1 MNRSKDEWKV
11 KLLELEG
18 GCACLGLLSRKLSA
32 GFRVEHGARR
42 VSEDDVSTML
52 KGQDKVIHTALRA

>member
-32 GFRVEHGARR
+32 GFRVEPGAQR
-42 VSEDDVSTML
+42 VSEDGVSTTS
-52 KGQDKVIHTALRA
+52 KEQDRVIHTAFRA